1 MTAEDIMTE
10 NVTTVEESA
19 TLADALEVLSELEVR
34 HLPVVRKGEVIGMIS
49 DRDFRSLGLDLVSD
63 LENRDRLQARLQT
76 SVANLMSGDV
86 LSVDRSTDVQ
96 EVIDLLVEEKVG
108 AIPVVEGDSNE
119 LVGIVSYMDV
129 LRAARELFV

>member
-96 EVIDLLVEEKVG
+96 EIIDLLLEEKVG